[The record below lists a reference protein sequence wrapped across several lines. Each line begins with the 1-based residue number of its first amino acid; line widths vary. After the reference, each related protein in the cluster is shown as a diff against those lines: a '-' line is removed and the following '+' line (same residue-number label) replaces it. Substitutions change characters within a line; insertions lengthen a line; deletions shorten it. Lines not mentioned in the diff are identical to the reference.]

1 MDVAGGQ
8 ITGMEITS
16 GRDNMFMEEA
26 QLDTFF
32 SEVID
37 NQTVEV
43 DAISGAT
50 LDSNNLIDALKS
62 IFKK

>member
-1 MDVAGGQ
+1 
-8 ITGMEITS
+8 
-16 GRDNMFMEEA
+16 MFMEDA
-26 QLDTFF
+26 QLETFF
-32 SEVID
+32 HEVMD

-62 IFKK
+62 MFKK